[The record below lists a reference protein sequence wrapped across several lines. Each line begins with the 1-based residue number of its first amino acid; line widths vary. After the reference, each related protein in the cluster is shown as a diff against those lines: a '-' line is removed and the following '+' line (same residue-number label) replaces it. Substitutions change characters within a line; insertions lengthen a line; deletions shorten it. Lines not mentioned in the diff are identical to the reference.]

1 MLGEGAS
8 NIFVIIHAAANSFL
22 SALEQLLQ
30 SVLAG
35 SCRPVYNWKKITV
48 LVKGGTQATTH
59 MYYTIVNKI
68 LRWDDKKSTKKN
80 FVQPS

>member
-35 SCRPVYNWKKITV
+35 SCRPVEVIFV
-48 LVKGGTQATTH
+48 
-59 MYYTIVNKI
+59 
-68 LRWDDKKSTKKN
+68 KKN
-80 FVQPS
+80 YKINIKFQTILDIWFDFHILSSL